1 MQASSRPAGGAPQ
14 TLSAHADAYLLA
26 TAFCCS
32 LFRLRTSVPAFR
44 TMLAALTNTISII
57 TVLALITSDCD
68 AMRIHEHQMALIISE
83 CRRYSKKLRFCY
95 PALSGVLGGQT
106 VLCAKGA

>member
-1 MQASSRPAGGAPQ
+1 MGPLDHSPRSKNGLSSN
-14 TLSAHADAYLLA
+14 
-26 TAFCCS
+26 
-32 LFRLRTSVPAFR
+32 
-44 TMLAALTNTISII
+44 MM
-57 TVLALITSDCD
+57 ALITSDCD
-68 AMRIHEHQMALIISE
+68 AMRINEHQMALITSE